1 MNLNRSEVRK
11 VSDSQ
16 EWNILL
22 LRVSFLT
29 FNRVNPKVQLRWSH
43 FLLLF
48 REPGYSVTSHVTSPP
63 KAEKGD
69 RRLANINVCII
80 HFHLY
85 KAVVKPEL
93 QNQEKCLIIVLIPI
107 PYIQLKF
114 IRGH

>member
-1 MNLNRSEVRK
+1 MEYIVAEGFFFNLQPREPQSSTAME
-11 VSDSQ
+11 SLS
-16 EWNILL
+16 
-22 LRVSFLT
+22 
-29 FNRVNPKVQLRWSH
+29 
-43 FLLLF
+43 LLLF